1 MAAIKFVKGKHVS
14 YLTTY
19 TAAANAEELIFNET
33 LKMCGVFYYICSCK
47 ILSHQIEKREEFI
60 HFILQCQNA
69 DGGFGNNTKYDSHV
83 VSTHHAI
90 LSLLLLNHSFDG
102 FNPYLHQGGDST
114 NGGNNPPKKKSITE
128 STTEYIL
135 TLLNEDGS
143 FKGDIWGEVD
153 TRFVYSA
160 VSCLTILNQLSQV
173 STEKIASYIL
183 TNYAICQ
190 NGFSWTS
197 GNEPHAASVF
207 CAVATL
213 FLIKKMH
220 LINEKKI
227 GEWLSLRQTNNGGF
241 NGRAEKLTDTCYSW
255 WIFSSLIL
263 LGKYKWV
270 NKDALKNYILLCQDL
285 DNGGISD
292 NPDCLPDICHTFFGL
307 AALSLIDNLHGS
319 DGGGGLALR
328 QMHPVY
334 AIPLHVVRERGLPH
348 QELEAG

>member
-1 MAAIKFVKGKHVS
+1 MEEIQFVKDKHVN
-14 YLTTY
+14 YLNTY
-19 TAAANAEELIFNET
+19 TTTTSAEELIFNET

-47 ILSHQIEKREEFI
+47 ILSHEIEQKEEFI
-60 HFILQCQNA
+60 NFILQCQNA
-69 DGGFGNNTKYDSHV
+69 DGGFGNNKKYDSHV

-102 FNPYLHQGGDST
+102 FNPYLHSCHRLGDGGNSPKNIADST
-114 NGGNNPPKKKSITE
+114 TD
-128 STTEYIL
+128 YIL

-153 TRFVYSA
+153 TRFAYSA
-160 VSCLTILNQLSQV
+160 VSCLTILKRLSLV
-173 STEKIASYIL
+173 STEKIASYVL
-183 TNYAICQ
+183 TNYSICQ

-213 FLIKKMH
+213 FLINKLH
-220 LINEKKI
+220 LINEQKI
-227 GEWLSLRQTNNGGF
+227 AEWLSLRQTNNGGF

-270 NKDALKNYILLCQDL
+270 NKDALKNYIFLCQDL

-307 AALSLIDNLHGS
+307 AALSLIDNMNES
-319 DGGGGLALR
+319 DGGLDLR

-334 AIPLHVVRERGLPH
+334 AIPMHVVRERGLPH
-348 QELEAG
+348 QHVETG